1 VRPHRAVST
10 DAVTVPAEGHRA
22 ILPGGLRRG
31 DDSPLAAPGKGVG
44 EKAGGWC
51 YPRVTNW
58 TETPR
63 LRLRPFTPDDA
74 ADLAALHGDPEVMRF
89 IDDGQPVPRE
99 VIENSTLPGFLAE
112 YRELPCGQ
120 GCFVAEEIAT
130 DRFLGWFSARPAV
143 SAGLDGGIEVGYRIR
158 PAVWGRGFAT
168 EGLRLLVARVFTDP
182 GADRVVAT
190 TMTVN
195 TRSRRVLEK
204 AGLTLVRTFFLEWPE
219 YIEGAEHGDVEYSLS
234 REDWACDRARH

>member
-1 VRPHRAVST
+1 M
-10 DAVTVPAEGHRA
+10 
-22 ILPGGLRRG
+22 
-31 DDSPLAAPGKGVG
+31 
-44 EKAGGWC
+44 
-51 YPRVTNW
+51 TNW

-74 ADLAALHGDPEVMRF
+74 DALAELHGDPEVMRF

-99 VIENSTLPGFLAE
+99 VVENSTLPGFLAE
-112 YRELPCGQ
+112 YRELPRGQ

-143 SAGLDGGIEVGYRIR
+143 SAGLDGGIEVGYRLR

-182 GADRVVAT
+182 GVDRVVAT

-219 YIEGAEHGDVEYSLS
+219 YIEGAEHGDVEYALS